1 MGTPTKIHQSQSYIV
16 KDLKSNASSL
26 RPFGGSTL
34 IPTVSQATI
43 VNHRFKWK
51 DDLMKAF
58 DRHQIPDYHISLFF
72 DSTRGLELDDF
83 QVVANKE
90 IQELDQ

>member
-1 MGTPTKIHQSQSYIV
+1 
-16 KDLKSNASSL
+16 
-26 RPFGGSTL
+26 
-34 IPTVSQATI
+34 
-43 VNHRFKWK
+43 
-51 DDLMKAF
+51 MKAF
-58 DRHQIPDYHISLFF
+58 ERHQIPDYHISLFF